1 MRYEKRGTQGL
12 LSATYQMKCWWKVTD
27 FHRLILVYT
36 NRVQRLMLAYT
47 TANADL
53 IKALWSMKA
62 IVCCLV
68 VGLEDRK
75 GFDSVLAV
83 LLTHGLSSEEVF

>member
-1 MRYEKRGTQGL
+1 
-12 LSATYQMKCWWKVTD
+12 
-27 FHRLILVYT
+27 
-36 NRVQRLMLAYT
+36 MLAHT
-47 TANADL
+47 TANVDF
-53 IKALWSMKA
+53 IKALWSIKA

-83 LLTHGLSSEEVF
+83 LLTHGLPFK

>member
-1 MRYEKRGTQGL
+1 MC
-12 LSATYQMKCWWKVTD
+12 AD
-27 FHRLILVYT
+27 P
-36 NRVQRLMLAYT
+36 VQRRRLAYT
-47 TANADL
+47 TANADF
-53 IKALWSMKA
+53 IKALRSMKA

-83 LLTHGLSSEEVF
+83 LLTHGLPSK

>member
-1 MRYEKRGTQGL
+1 M
-12 LSATYQMKCWWKVTD
+12 
-27 FHRLILVYT
+27 YT
-36 NRVQRLMLAYT
+36 NTVQRLILAYT
-47 TANADL
+47 TANADF

-75 GFDSVLAV
+75 GFDSMLAV
-83 LLTHGLSSEEVF
+83 LLTHGLPSK

>member
-1 MRYEKRGTQGL
+1 MYTKTVQG
-12 LSATYQMKCWWKVTD
+12 
-27 FHRLILVYT
+27 
-36 NRVQRLMLAYT
+36 LMLAHT
-47 TANADL
+47 TANVDL
-53 IKALWSMKA
+53 IKAFWSIKA

-83 LLTHGLSSEEVF
+83 LLTHDLPFK